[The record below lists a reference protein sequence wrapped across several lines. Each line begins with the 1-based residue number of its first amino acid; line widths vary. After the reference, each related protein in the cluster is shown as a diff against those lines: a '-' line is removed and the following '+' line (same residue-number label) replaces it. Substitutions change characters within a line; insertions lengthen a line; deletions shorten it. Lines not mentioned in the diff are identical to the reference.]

1 MHCLQHTAAH
11 SRADYNHQAVA
22 EGSNPDH
29 EIGEGKP
36 ELQEANGP
44 LVVVKSIE
52 KDGIFAITL
61 QEEYVQGYYLLFL
74 YSSLI
79 GVFL

>member
-1 MHCLQHTAAH
+1 MHCQQHTAAH
-11 SRADYNHQAVA
+11 SRADHNHQAVA
-22 EGSNPDH
+22 EGSNPNH
-29 EIGEGKP
+29 EIGQGQP

-61 QEEYVQGYYLLFL
+61 HEEYVQKH
-74 YSSLI
+74 
-79 GVFL
+79 